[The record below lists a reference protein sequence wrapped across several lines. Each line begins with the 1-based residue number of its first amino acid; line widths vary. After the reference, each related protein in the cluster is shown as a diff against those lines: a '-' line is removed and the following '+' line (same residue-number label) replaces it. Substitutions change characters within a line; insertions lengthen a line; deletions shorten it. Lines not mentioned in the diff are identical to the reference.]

1 MVRWIKIK
9 HVVQLSVSLMFL
21 PFDIFCDLLL
31 YRPTV
36 MWNLIVFYDK
46 KAKIVDGEIVYESVF
61 QEIIGMNE
69 LKEVE
74 IQLAI

>member
-1 MVRWIKIK
+1 MVRRIKIK
-9 HVVQLSVSLMFL
+9 HVMQLSVSLMFL

-36 MWNLIVFYDK
+36 RWNLIVFYDK

-61 QEIIGMNE
+61 Q
-69 LKEVE
+69 
-74 IQLAI
+74 

>member
-1 MVRWIKIK
+1 MSV
-9 HVVQLSVSLMFL
+9 HVSCNISDLTSKYGKMDKNKTCGAVECIIDVLI

-61 QEIIGMNE
+61 Q
-69 LKEVE
+69 
-74 IQLAI
+74 